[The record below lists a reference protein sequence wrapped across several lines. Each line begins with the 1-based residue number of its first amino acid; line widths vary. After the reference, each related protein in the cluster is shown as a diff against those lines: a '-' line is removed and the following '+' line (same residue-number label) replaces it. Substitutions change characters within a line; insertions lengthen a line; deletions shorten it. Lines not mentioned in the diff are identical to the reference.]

1 MTRISPF
8 ARAYLRGRATELM
21 TDSCVITRPGPV
33 HVEYDPV
40 TRKTTTVNGTEVYNG
55 VCRLWEV
62 RNGARQEING
72 QTFTVAQTYLSIP
85 YDAEMTEPEDQVTMT
100 GSDDPKLVGR
110 SLLILGSTR
119 GGGLRGS
126 RVMSVRFTDFEGED
140 K

>member
-1 MTRISPF
+1 VTRISPF

-55 VCRLWEV
+55 RCRLWEV
-62 RNGARQEING
+62 RGGGRTEING
-72 QTFTVAQTYLSIP
+72 QTFSVAQTYLSIP
-85 YDAEMTEPEDQVTMT
+85 YDAEMTEPNDVVTIT

-110 SLLILGSTR
+110 SLLVLSTTR